1 MRGAMCAAVIIA
13 VMFSTGCEEK
23 SVYEARPCD
32 IAEQVRKELGM
43 SGVVLSDG
51 GIREAYIRAGELL
64 GGENALDEFDGWAI
78 FLPYRAAS
86 AANDNSSGKTT
97 GKPRF
102 STSFRTAV
110 ENEVESRNASE
121 FGVILLSDGDGGD
134 FERQLETLVKARLGE
149 DAEVRRCGDFVLYGY
164 GGVIDR
170 AMRYLFTED

>member
-1 MRGAMCAAVIIA
+1 VRGVLCAAVIIA

-78 FLPYRAAS
+78 FLPYRGAHG
-86 AANDNSSGKTT
+86 DLSGKTT

-110 ENEVESRNASE
+110 ENEVESRDASE

-134 FERQLETLVKARLGE
+134 FERQLETLIKARLGE

-170 AMRYLFTED
+170 AMRYLFTAD